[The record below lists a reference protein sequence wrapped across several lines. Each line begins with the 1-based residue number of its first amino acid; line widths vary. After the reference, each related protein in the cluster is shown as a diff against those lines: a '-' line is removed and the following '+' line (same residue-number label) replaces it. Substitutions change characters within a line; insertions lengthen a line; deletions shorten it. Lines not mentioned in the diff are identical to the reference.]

1 MQLAINEATTMNAS
15 FREDIEAYAAA
26 GFEAVELWLDK
37 VAAYAEENSLE
48 EARSLLGDNGIEAV
62 GACFHAGLMLTEG
75 QDRTD
80 ALEGLKRKLE
90 ICQALGAPSM
100 IVCPDGPQEDLAARH
115 YDAAAEGLAEA
126 ADLASEYDVSLGIEF
141 IQGHPFV
148 GTAVT
153 AAEMADKTGRDNVGV
168 LFDTF
173 HFYVGAS
180 KVINI
185 QQIADR
191 VLFVHLNDCHK
202 MPVELAQDS
211 DRTFPGEGM
220 FPLLRILDELKTGGY
235 DGYISL
241 ELFDQDVWEMEAQ
254 EAADLCYE
262 KCRSFMAGV

>member
-1 MQLAINEATTMNAS
+1 VQIAINEATTMNAS
-15 FREDIEAYAAA
+15 FREDIAAYAAA

-37 VAAYAEENSLE
+37 VAKYAEKNSLE
-48 EARSLLGDNGIEAV
+48 DARRLLTDNGVEAV
-62 GACFHAGLMLTEG
+62 GACFHAGIMLTDG
-75 QDRTD
+75 QDRSGALD
-80 ALEGLKRKLE
+80 ALKRKLE
-90 ICQALGAPSM
+90 ICQALGAPTL
-100 IVCPDGPQEDLAARH
+100 IVCPDGPGEELKAAH

-126 ADLASEYDVSLGIEF
+126 ADIALGYDVSLGIEF

-180 KVINI
+180 KVVNI
-185 QQIADR
+185 QQVADR
-191 VLFVHLNDCHK
+191 VSFVHLNDCRK

-220 FPLLRILDELKTGGY
+220 FPLPRILGELQAGGY

-241 ELFDQDVWEMEAQ
+241 ELFDQDVWDMSAQ
-254 EAADLCYE
+254 QAADLCYE
-262 KCRSFMAGV
+262 KCRTFTGAL